1 MNATPRIIAAEAHPL
16 PDVLVSPFG
25 NEVPTSRIRDDILFR
40 HQTANALV
48 EAAMGLNA
56 ELRAR
61 KEQFFAD
68 VDAFIDLTL
77 ERYNARLGGR
87 RGGVV
92 IANFSETMKVEVST
106 SDYLRV
112 NEAIT
117 AAQAL
122 MNEVLDDVGEGAS
135 DDVRTLLANAFV
147 RDEKTGR
154 LNIQRL
160 QETRRVKLSHPKW
173 PDVQAAI
180 ADSLEWAGSRRYIRF
195 HVRKDRNAR
204 WEQVNL
210 NFSSL

>member
-1 MNATPRIIAAEAHPL
+1 MNATTRIAAAEQKAL
-16 PDVLVSPFG
+16 PEMLMNAYGDM
-25 NEVPTSRIRDDILFR
+25 VPTARIRDDILFR
-40 HQTANALV
+40 HQTATALI
-48 EAAMGLNA
+48 ESALSLNA

-106 SDYLRV
+106 ADYLRV

-122 MNEVLDDVGEGAS
+122 MNEVLDDVGEGAN

-204 WEQVNL
+204 WEQINL

>member
-1 MNATPRIIAAEAHPL
+1 MNATTRIAAAETTPL
-16 PDVLVSPFG
+16 PDVLTSPNGFA
-25 NEVPTSRIRDDILFR
+25 VPTSRIRDDILFR
-40 HQTANALV
+40 HQTATALV
-48 EAAMGLNA
+48 EAAQALHD

-77 ERYNARLGGR
+77 ERYNARLGGK
-87 RGGVV
+87 RGGLV
-92 IANFSETMKVEVST
+92 IANFGETVKVEVST
-106 SDYLRV
+106 ADYLRV
-112 NEAIT
+112 NEAIV

-122 MNEVLDDVGEGAS
+122 MNEVLDDVGEGAN

-195 HVRKDRNAR
+195 HVRKDGNAR
-204 WEQVNL
+204 WEQINL

>member
-1 MNATPRIIAAEAHPL
+1 MNATTRIAAAEQQPL
-16 PDVLVSPFG
+16 PDHLENSYG
-25 NEVPTSRIRDDILFR
+25 QMIPTARIRDDIVFR
-40 HQTANALV
+40 HQTATALI
-48 EAAMGLNA
+48 AGARGLH
-56 ELRAR
+56 EFMRTR
-61 KEQFFAD
+61 KEQFFDD

-77 ERYNARLGGR
+77 ERYKARLGGR
-87 RGGVV
+87 RGGIV
-92 IANFSETMKVEVST
+92 ITNFNETMKVEVST
-106 SDYLRV
+106 ADYLRV

-122 MNEVLDDVGEGAS
+122 MNEVLDDVGEGAN
-135 DDVRTLLANAFV
+135 DDVRALLANAFV

-173 PDVQAAI
+173 QDVQNAI

-195 HVRKDRNAR
+195 HVRKDANAR
-204 WEQVNL
+204 WEQINL

>member
-1 MNATPRIIAAEAHPL
+1 MNATARIIAAEAQPL

-48 EAAMGLNA
+48 EAALGLNA

-106 SDYLRV
+106 ADYLRV

-122 MNEVLDDVGEGAS
+122 MNEVLDDVGEGAN
-135 DDVRTLLANAFV
+135 DDVRALLANAFV

-173 PDVQAAI
+173 QDVQNAI

>member
-135 DDVRTLLANAFV
+135 DDVRTLLANASCV
-147 RDEKTGR
+147 TKR
-154 LNIQRL
+154 
-160 QETRRVKLSHPKW
+160 P
-173 PDVQAAI
+173 
-180 ADSLEWAGSRRYIRF
+180 AG
-195 HVRKDRNAR
+195 
-204 WEQVNL
+204 
-210 NFSSL
+210 

>member
-1 MNATPRIIAAEAHPL
+1 MNATPRIIDAEAQPL
-16 PDVLVSPFG
+16 PDVLVSPYG

-195 HVRKDRNAR
+195 HIRKDRNAR
-204 WEQVNL
+204 WEQINL

>member
-1 MNATPRIIAAEAHPL
+1 MSTTMRVTAAEQQTL
-16 PDVLVSPFG
+16 PDMLENRHG
-25 NEVPTSRIRDDILFR
+25 DLVPTVRIRDDIVFR
-40 HQTANALV
+40 HQTATALIAGAQALH
-48 EAAMGLNA
+48 EAM
-56 ELRAR
+56 RTS

-87 RGGVV
+87 RGGIV
-92 IANFSETMKVEVST
+92 ITNFGETMKIEVST
-106 SDYLRV
+106 ADYLRV

-122 MNEVLDDVGEGAS
+122 MNEVLDDVGEGAN

-195 HVRKDRNAR
+195 HVRKDTNAR
-204 WEQVNL
+204 WEQINL